1 MKVNIIG
8 VRKSFEVLTDE
19 GFSVYVDDFKDG
31 FAYIEIP
38 TGITYK
44 DENVYVMVLHLR
56 EYVQFISGCFEKDS
70 NFKEKIFRAFGCTK
84 ETELKGIRISIQEF
98 YQFITAENSF
108 VIKVEE
114 IIEKLLLDFT
124 MQVLKEEQEE
134 DAIHEERT
142 KEIVK
147 LLDSLDIAFRSD
159 KAEDEYEEAP
169 TEISDEDL
177 GYGEDFIKY
186 VQYLHREKERDI
198 FDAVKETYTTFVG
211 YWSIPQNDGQIMK
224 FICKYCRYG
233 DEIYEAYTEILTQA
247 FADELDNL

>member
-1 MKVNIIG
+1 
-8 VRKSFEVLTDE
+8 
-19 GFSVYVDDFKDG
+19 
-31 FAYIEIP
+31 
-38 TGITYK
+38 
-44 DENVYVMVLHLR
+44 MVLHLK
-56 EYVQFISGCFEKDS
+56 EYAQFISGCFEKDS

-84 ETELKGIRISIQEF
+84 ETEFKGIRVSIQEF
-98 YQFITAENSF
+98 HQFITVENSF

-114 IIEKLLLDFT
+114 IIKKLLVDFT
-124 MQVLKEEQEE
+124 VQVLKEEQEE
-134 DAIHEERT
+134 DAIHKERT

-198 FDAVKETYTTFVG
+198 FDAVKETYTTFER
-211 YWSIPQNDGQIMK
+211 YWGSPENDGQIMK